1 MLREYV
7 IWDQNTQR
15 QIKKTELFTLEMVV
29 QSADL
34 EQQSPDEA
42 LERRIAPFL
51 TLTWPG
57 LWVGQEKRKLVV
69 RLGGSDP
76 KEPAKEPVR
85 YFDAGTL
92 PDDKAHHLVIAYRPK
107 QLVCYVDG
115 RKTLDAD
122 PSPAQME
129 WRNALLRIGSGE
141 GSIKD
146 SGGSPTRYWRGQ
158 GEGLAMYNRF
168 VEEAEVARNFAA
180 YSQKLAAR
188 KSVASVAV
196 RAKLLAKSAV
206 PSAADI
212 APYTRALGV
221 YEYQVEEVT
230 RGTLKE
236 KVVRVARWGLMESR
250 PPPAAR
256 EAGGTSVPLVLESF
270 TDHPELESELLRDTL
285 PESFDQELWV
295 EAE

>member
-1 MLREYV
+1 
-7 IWDQNTQR
+7 
-15 QIKKTELFTLEMVV
+15 V
-29 QSADL
+29 QTADL
-34 EQQSPDEA
+34 EQQWPDEA

-76 KEPAKEPVR
+76 NEPIR

-92 PDDKAHHLVIAYRPK
+92 PDDKPHHLVIAYRPK

-115 RKTLDAD
+115 KKTLDAD

-146 SGGSPTRYWRGQ
+146 SGGSTTRYWRGQ
-158 GEGLAMYNRF
+158 VEGFAMYNRF

-180 YSQKLAAR
+180 YGQKLAGR
-188 KSVASVAV
+188 KPIASVAV

-212 APYTRALGV
+212 APYTRALVV
-221 YEYQVEEVT
+221 YEYQVEEVA

-236 KVVRVARWGLMESR
+236 KVVRVARWGLMDSQ
-250 PPPAAR
+250 PTPAAQ
-256 EAGGTSVPLVLESF
+256 EEVGKSVSLTLESY
-270 TDHPELESELLRDTL
+270 TDHDELEYELLRDTL
-285 PESFDQELWV
+285 PEDFEQKLWV